1 MPPDN
6 ARYSKRMR
14 EALALAEGEAR
25 QLSHNYVGTEHL
37 LLGLVRV
44 EDGVG
49 AKMLKRS
56 GVTTDLVREA
66 VRAII
71 GLGGPQAEG
80 NLVYTPRAQRVRAL
94 ASDQADRL
102 GHTYIGTE
110 HLLLGLLVEGEGVG
124 AQMLAGFGVTLAT
137 IEQELDRLVGDGARG
152 LQGIKGAA
160 SRIAERVRGV
170 RRYSLVLPETLFQ
183 QVQELA
189 DAEQATVADLFRRFT
204 KLGLLV
210 MEIQRAPDSSIVI
223 RQGETEQR
231 LLVL

>member
-6 ARYSKRMR
+6 TRYSKRMR
-14 EALALAEGEAR
+14 ESITLAEEEAR

-49 AKMLKRS
+49 AKILRRS
-56 GVTTDLVREA
+56 DVTIDLAREA
-66 VRAII
+66 VGAII
-71 GLGGPQAEG
+71 GLGGPQSG
-80 NLVYTPRAQRVRAL
+80 GYLTYTPRAQRVLAL

-110 HLLLGLLVEGEGVG
+110 HLLLGLLVEGEGAG
-124 AQMLAGFGVTLAT
+124 AQMLAGFGVTLET
-137 IEQELDRLVGDGARG
+137 IEQELERLVGDGSRG

-160 SRIAERVRGV
+160 SRIAERERGV

-183 QVQELA
+183 QVQALA